1 MFHFKDIFL
10 VRYPASLLRHK
21 ALPVNTVTRGNQQT
35 LWSNLALKLLKSSW
49 ILASSLI
56 FLIGPGILLTLAAT
70 SSNQS
75 SSYDLKDSFFAFIIL
90 GFLILVGRW
99 LRQSISLLKSL
110 YLPSSIVAGAIAL
123 LMGPSALGA
132 ITQAISGENALLA
145 NGLFPQ
151 HIREVWSAIPG
162 VFINIVF
169 ATIFLGE
176 FIPSPRNIWQKAAP
190 QVAFGQTLAWGQYVV
205 GLLLALTVLTPI
217 FGLNPIAGA
226 LIEIAF
232 EGGHGTAAGM
242 SQILKDLDF
251 AVGADLALGLATV
264 GIVTG
269 VIAGVALANWGRKQG
284 YIPVETLENEA
295 ESTEISEDYQTSPEL
310 KVKRT
315 RHLNSLLIDPLSVN
329 FAFVGV
335 AIAIGW
341 LILQGLSWIESITWN
356 QDGSGLAIL
365 SGIPLFPLALVG
377 GIIVQLILERLGRSY
392 LIDRQLINRIGGVAL
407 DVIIVAALA
416 TISLAVLGSNFAP
429 FLILSV
435 AGIAWN
441 VLCFIYLAPRM
452 IPTYWFE
459 RGIGD
464 MGQSMGV
471 TATGLL
477 LMRMVDP
484 RNRSG
489 AFESFGY
496 KQLFF
501 EPIVGG
507 GLFTA
512 AAPPLIAKFGVVPI
526 LLLTSVLFAFWL
538 IFGFWNYRQL
548 TQNSN

>member
-10 VRYPASLLRHK
+10 VRYPLLWLRYHT
-21 ALPVNTVTRGNQQT
+21 LPADIFKRVQQQN
-35 LWSNLALKLLKSSW
+35 LSSNIAHELLKSVW
-49 ILASSLI
+49 ILVVSLI
-56 FLIGPGILLTLAAT
+56 FLLGPGIIVTLAAN

-75 SSYDLKDSFFAFIIL
+75 SAYNLKDSFFAFIIL

-99 LRQSISLLKSL
+99 LRQSIPLLKSL
-110 YLPSSIVAGAIAL
+110 YLPSSIVAGVIAL
-123 LMGPSALGA
+123 LMGSSALGA
-132 ITQAISGENALLA
+132 IAQAIGGEDAFLA

-151 HIREVWSAIPG
+151 HIREVWSDIPG

-169 ATIFLGE
+169 AAIFLGE
-176 FIPSPRNIWQKAAP
+176 FIPSPRSIWQKAAP

-242 SQILKDLDF
+242 SQVLIDLDF

-284 YIPVETLENEA
+284 YIPVETFENEA
-295 ESTEISEDYQTSPEL
+295 ESAEISEDYQTSPEL
-310 KVKRT
+310 EVKRT
-315 RHLNSLLIDPLSVN
+315 QHLNSLLIDPLSIN

-335 AIAIGW
+335 AIGIGW
-341 LILQGLSWIESITWN
+341 LILQALSWVESVTWN
-356 QDGSGLAIL
+356 QDGNGLAIL

-377 GIIVQLILERLGRSY
+377 GIIVQLLLERLGRSY

-429 FLILSV
+429 FLILSI
-435 AGIAWN
+435 AGIVWN

-512 AAPPLIAKFGVVPI
+512 AAPPLIARFGVVPI
-526 LLLTSVLFAFWL
+526 LLLTSVLLIFWL
-538 IFGFWNYRQL
+538 IFGLWNYRQL
-548 TQNSN
+548 TRNR